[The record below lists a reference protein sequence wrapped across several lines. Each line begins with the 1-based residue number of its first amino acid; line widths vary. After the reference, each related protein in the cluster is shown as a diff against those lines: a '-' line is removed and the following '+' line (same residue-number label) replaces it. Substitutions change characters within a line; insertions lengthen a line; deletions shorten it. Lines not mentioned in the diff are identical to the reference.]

1 MKKIGLKRNKR
12 TTKKKLTKKK
22 PHSFW
27 HCDGL
32 KFSLNH
38 ILLVSNFAILEITMP
53 CPSLIS
59 NSFTF

>member
-1 MKKIGLKRNKR
+1 MGLKRNKK
-12 TTKKKLTKKK
+12 TKKIKEKTEKK

-53 CPSLIS
+53 CPSLIN